1 MPVSVPQVDD
11 YVKARRLRPL
21 RIATGAFVAGS
32 IAISLTLPEGVG
44 TYAQMARWAL
54 LGIACLFCLGN
65 LLRLPV
71 SVQAAAWLASGV
83 YACGTVIYTIDMP
96 VTVLR
101 SLAFVALTLGAFLG
115 GSICY
120 QGSVGTPHR
129 LPGRLGALLVL
140 LAVPSFAGYLVG
152 YPMWFFHSNGL
163 LRGIFCHANA
173 LGAFGAMWLVVGIGI
188 HDSRLARYRRLLLV
202 GPIALAVC
210 LLLSKSR
217 AGAGGAAISI
227 LLYAL
232 LTRRMR
238 GLAIAGMFLATITL
252 SAYVAL
258 PSVSEVAMQ
267 EGDQFVRKGSRN
279 DVLQSRRENWETGM
293 ENFLASPLFG
303 HGFGT
308 SLGEETREWRLVD
321 LGGRE
326 KGNAFMA
333 ILEETGLLGALV
345 MCLPVVLCVFGGLR
359 VKRLNAY
366 LVDNPGELRNDARLA
381 AAFWAGAMGGLV
393 NNLAE
398 ATLWSA
404 GSPYGGM
411 LLFLAGAS
419 EGLVTRTEHRL

>member
-1 MPVSVPQVDD
+1 MATTVPQEDAFA
-11 YVKARRLRPL
+11 KARGLRPL
-21 RIATGAFVAGS
+21 RIATGAFIAAS

-44 TYAQMARWAL
+44 IYAQFARWAL

-65 LLRLPV
+65 LLRLPL
-71 SVQAAAWLASGV
+71 SAQAAAWLASGI
-83 YACGTVIYTIDMP
+83 YAVGTVIYTIDIP

-101 SLAFVALTLGAFLG
+101 SLAFLALTVGAFLA

-129 LPGRLGALLVL
+129 LPGRIGALLTL
-140 LAVPSFAGYLVG
+140 LAVPSFAGYLAA
-152 YPMWFFHSNGL
+152 YPSWFFQGNL

-173 LGAFGAMWLVVGIGI
+173 LGAFGAMWLVVGVGGL
-188 HDSRLARYRRLLLV
+188 DNRLSRYRRLLLV
-202 GPIALAVC
+202 GPIALAAC
-210 LLLSKSR
+210 LLLSRSR
-217 AGAGGAAISI
+217 AGTGGAAISI

-232 LTRRMR
+232 LTRQMR
-238 GLAIAGMFLATITL
+238 GIAMAGMFLATITL

-258 PSVSEVAMQ
+258 PSVTEVAMQ
-267 EGDQFVRKGSRN
+267 ESGQFVRKGSKD
-279 DVLQSRRENWETGM
+279 DVLLSRRETWDTGIT
-293 ENFLASPLFG
+293 NFEASPLVG

-308 SLGEETREWRLVD
+308 SVGEETKEWRLVG

-326 KGNAFMA
+326 KGNAFIA
-333 ILEETGLLGALV
+333 ILEETGILGALV
-345 MCLPVVLCVFGGLR
+345 MYLPVVLCVFGGFR
-359 VKRLNAY
+359 IKRLNTY
-366 LVDNPGELRNDARLA
+366 LADNPGELRNDARLA

-419 EGLVTRTEHRL
+419 EGLVARTEHRL